1 MSSKYMMM
9 FDLDGTVT
17 ACETLPLIAAN
28 LGVENEISALTAKT
42 VRGDVPFVEGF
53 ITRVNILKEYSVERI
68 ADIVATAPLHGA
80 IVNYIRRH
88 KDNCLLVTG
97 NLDCWITKL
106 ASKVGCACVASMT
119 LCSDDRVQKI
129 LRIVDKSDVVREY
142 QEKGFCVVFVGEGNN
157 DAEAIRSADIGIAFG
172 KVHWPSPS
180 AMQFAT
186 HAIFDE
192 DELCRFL
199 RQLS

>member
-1 MSSKYMMM
+1 MKYMTM

-17 ACETLPLIAAN
+17 ACETLPLIAAD
-28 LGVENEISALTAKT
+28 LGEEARISALTVKT

-68 ADIVATAPLHGA
+68 ANVVHSAPLHA
-80 IVNYIRRH
+80 SVVDYLHQYRE
-88 KDNCLLVTG
+88 NCLIVTG
-97 NLDCWITKL
+97 NLDCWVEKL
-106 ASKVGCACVASMT
+106 MRDIACPYVASET
-119 LCSDDRVQKI
+119 LCANDRVQKI
-129 LRIVDKSDVVREY
+129 LRIVDKADVVREY
-142 QEKGFCVVFVGEGNN
+142 QDKGFRVAFVGEGNN
-157 DAEAIRSADIGIAFG
+157 DAEAIRVADVGVAFG
-172 KVHWPSPS
+172 KVHWPSSS
-180 AMQFAT
+180 AMQFAS